1 VSLPD
6 WDRGNCSVGRALELI
21 GDRHTMLVLREAF
34 LSERR
39 FDRIQRN
46 TGIARNILSD
56 RLNKLVAA
64 GILSRRPYQERPL
77 RYEYRLTEKG
87 IDLWPILV
95 ALMEWGRRHGG
106 GEQGSDSG
114 EGRGGGPGVHL
125 DPPKDV
131 GAEHPV
137 PPDGGFGLPDHPAL
151 AKPDRIATLGVHLAT
166 P

>member
-1 VSLPD
+1 MSLEE
-6 WDRGNCSVGRALELI
+6 WDRDNCSVGRALELI

-34 LSERR
+34 LRERR

-64 GILSRRPYQERPL
+64 GILARRPYQERPL

-87 IDLWPILV
+87 IDLWPILI

-106 GEQGSDSG
+106 GEQPILLRHAGC
-114 EGRGGGPGVHL
+114 
-125 DPPKDV
+125 
-131 GAEHPV
+131 GAVMSPSLVCPECG
-137 PPDGGFGLPDHPAL
+137 DAL
-151 AKPDRIATLGVHLAT
+151 AARDVQALAGPQALLRET
-166 P
+166 A